1 MNDASSSRQH
11 RGESAS
17 VFKGLKSWLRAFRRS
32 RNGEPS
38 LRETIEE
45 IIEES
50 ETEVDEPITEDE
62 STLLRNILQLRNLT
76 AYDVM
81 VPRGDIV
88 AVPADVSLNDLV
100 KVMGTKGHSRLP
112 VYRETLDDVVGMVH
126 IKDVLHCL
134 TGEKP
139 YELQSLLRQVLFV
152 APAMPALALLLQMR
166 ESRIHMALVVDEF
179 GGIDGVTTIEDV
191 VEEIVGEIDDEH
203 DTDAGPVMHQRPD
216 GSLVADARVT
226 IEDFENEVGP
236 VLSDEEREQD
246 IDTLGG
252 LVFSLSGRVPTRGQT
267 IAHPSGIIFE
277 VLDADP
283 RRIKRLRIRN
293 LPPSKAHDEK
303 PA

>member
-1 MNDASSSRQH
+1 MNDASSPRPH
-11 RGESAS
+11 RGEGAS
-17 VFKGLKSWLRAFRRS
+17 VFRGLKSLLRAFRRG

-76 AYDVM
+76 AYEVM

-100 KVMGTKGHSRLP
+100 KVMGTKSHSRLP
-112 VYRETLDDVVGMVH
+112 VYRETLDDVIGMVH

-166 ESRIHMALVVDEF
+166 ERRIHMAMVVDEF

-236 VLSDEEREQD
+236 VLSDDEREQD

-252 LVFSLSGRVPTRGQT
+252 LVFSLSGRVPTRGQA
-267 IAHPSGIIFE
+267 IAHPSGVIFE

-293 LPPSKAHDEK
+293 LPQPKPHDEK

>member
-1 MNDASSSRQH
+1 MSDPSPSRH
-11 RGESAS
+11 PRGDSAS
-17 VFKGLKSWLRAFRRS
+17 MFKGLKGWLRALRRG

-81 VPRGDIV
+81 VPRGDIA

-100 KVMGTKGHSRLP
+100 KVMGIKGHSRLP
-112 VYRETLDDVVGMVH
+112 VYRETLDDVIGMVH

-139 YELQSLLRQVLFV
+139 YDLQALLRQVLFV

-191 VEEIVGEIDDEH
+191 VEEIVGEIEDEH
-203 DTDAGPVMHQRPD
+203 DTDAGPTMHQRTD
-216 GSLVADARVT
+216 GSLIADARVT
-226 IEDFENEVGP
+226 IEDFEHEVGP

-267 IAHPSGIIFE
+267 IAHPSGVIFE

-293 LPPSKAHDEK
+293 LPPPPVHDEK
-303 PA
+303 QD

>member
-1 MNDASSSRQH
+1 
-11 RGESAS
+11 
-17 VFKGLKSWLRAFRRS
+17 
-32 RNGEPS
+32 
-38 LRETIEE
+38 
-45 IIEES
+45 
-50 ETEVDEPITEDE
+50 
-62 STLLRNILQLRNLT
+62 
-76 AYDVM
+76 

-216 GSLVADARVT
+216 GSLIADARVT

-267 IAHPSGIIFE
+267 IAHPSGIVFE

>member
-1 MNDASSSRQH
+1 MNDASSRQH

-17 VFKGLKSWLRAFRRS
+17 VFKGLKSWLRAFRRN

-112 VYRETLDDVVGMVH
+112 VYRTM
-126 IKDVLHCL
+126 
-134 TGEKP
+134 
-139 YELQSLLRQVLFV
+139 
-152 APAMPALALLLQMR
+152 
-166 ESRIHMALVVDEF
+166 
-179 GGIDGVTTIEDV
+179 ID
-191 VEEIVGEIDDEH
+191 IVI
-203 DTDAGPVMHQRPD
+203 V
-216 GSLVADARVT
+216 
-226 IEDFENEVGP
+226 
-236 VLSDEEREQD
+236 
-246 IDTLGG
+246 
-252 LVFSLSGRVPTRGQT
+252 
-267 IAHPSGIIFE
+267 
-277 VLDADP
+277 
-283 RRIKRLRIRN
+283 
-293 LPPSKAHDEK
+293 
-303 PA
+303 